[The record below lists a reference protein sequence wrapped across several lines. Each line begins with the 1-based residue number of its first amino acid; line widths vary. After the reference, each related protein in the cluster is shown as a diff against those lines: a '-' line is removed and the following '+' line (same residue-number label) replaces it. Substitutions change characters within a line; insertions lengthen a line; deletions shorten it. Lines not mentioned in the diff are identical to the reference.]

1 MNMYGVVRK
10 FKDKDNHVYNVGDI
24 YPAEGV
30 KKPTKERIKTL
41 STTSNKYGQIYITES
56 GE

>member
-1 MNMYGVVRK
+1 MYKVVRK
-10 FKDKDNHVYNVGDI
+10 FKDKDNRVYNVGDS
-24 YPAEGV
+24 YPAEGA

-41 STTSNKYGQIYITES
+41 STSSNKYGQIYIAES